1 MDMVAIEAIKNLSE
15 GDSFKTRVA
24 ALEVVQKLGKNG
36 KPYWEMR
43 LMDVTGILDVKVWNN
58 GKWHVLRESEEI
70 DSENRWREQDP
81 LEEDFGVR
89 CKGKALGVMGKVQ
102 SYKGQN
108 QYTLSSLFVLDEGE
122 YPLSQFVPSC
132 PVALEDLEKRF
143 TVLLESCGEPV
154 KGFLEHVFSGE
165 RWKRFRDWPAAVS
178 HHHAYVHG
186 LLEHTLGVTQ
196 NAVAL
201 AETYI
206 SLGVALERDVALAG
220 SLLHD
225 LGKLQAYT
233 LTPLPEMTVA
243 GNVHDHIALGFYELQ
258 RLSEEYGL
266 DERIALHLGHI
277 LLSHH
282 GKKEFGSPVMPATV
296 EALIVAAADNLDF
309 QIFCGLDAV
318 ESLAEHEEISEWNR
332 VLERRFWKWK

>member
-1 MDMVAIEAIKNLSE
+1 MDMIAIEAIRNLSE
-15 GDSFKTRVA
+15 GDTFGSKA
-24 ALEVVQKLGKNG
+24 AVLEVTQKMGKNA

-43 LMDVTGILDVKVWNN
+43 LMDATGILDAKIWSN
-58 GKWHVLRESEEI
+58 GKWHILREGAGE
-70 DSENRWREQDP
+70 DAENRWKEQDP
-81 LEEDFGVR
+81 LENDFGSR
-89 CKGKALGVMGKVQ
+89 CKGKALGIMGRVQ

-108 QYTLSSLFVLDEGE
+108 QYTLSSLFLLDEKE
-122 YPLSQFVPSC
+122 YPLSQFVPSS
-132 PVALEDLEKRF
+132 PVPLQDLESRF
-143 TVLLESCGEPV
+143 RSLLDSCGEPI
-154 KGFLEHVFSGE
+154 KGFLEHVFSGD
-165 RWKRFRDWPAAVS
+165 RWERFRDWPAAVS

-201 AETYI
+201 AETYAA
-206 SLGVALERDVALAG
+206 LGVSLERDAVLAG
-220 SLLHD
+220 ALLHD

-243 GNVHDHIALGFYELQ
+243 GNVHDHIALGFAELQ
-258 RLSEEYGL
+258 RLAEEYGL
-266 DERIALHLGHI
+266 EERVALHLGHI

-282 GKKEFGSPVMPATV
+282 GKKEFGSPVMPSTV

-318 ESLAEHEEISEWNR
+318 ESMADHEEITEWNR

>member
-1 MDMVAIEAIKNLSE
+1 MDMIAIEAIKNLSD
-15 GDSFKTRVA
+15 GDSFKTRA
-24 ALEVVQKLGKNG
+24 AVMEVVQKQGKNA

-43 LMDVTGILDVKVWNN
+43 LMDATGILDAKVWSNA
-58 GKWHVLRESEEI
+58 KWHVLRDLGEQTP
-70 DSENRWREQDP
+70 ENRWREQSP
-81 LEEDFGVR
+81 LEGDFGVR

-108 QYTLSSLFVLDEGE
+108 QYTLSSLFLLDEEE

-132 PVALEDLEKRF
+132 PVPLQDLEKRF
-143 TVLLESCGEPV
+143 AALLASCGEPIR
-154 KGFLEHVFSGE
+154 GFLEYLFSGE
-165 RWKRFRDWPAAVS
+165 RWQRFRDWPAAVS

-206 SLGVALERDVALAG
+206 SLGVSLDRDVVLAG
-220 SLLHD
+220 ALLHD

-243 GNVHDHIALGFYELQ
+243 GNVHDHIALGFVELQ
-258 RLSEEYGL
+258 RLSEEYSL
-266 DERIALHLGHI
+266 EERIAQHLGHI

-318 ESLAEHEEISEWNR
+318 ETMAEHEEISEWNR
-332 VLERRFWKWK
+332 VLERRFWKWR

>member
-1 MDMVAIEAIKNLSE
+1 MDMIAIEAIRNLSE
-15 GDSFKTRVA
+15 GDTFRSRVA
-24 ALEVVQKLGKNG
+24 ALEVVRKLGKNG

-43 LMDVTGILDVKVWNN
+43 LMDITGILDVKVWNN
-58 GKWHVLRESEEI
+58 GKWHVLQENSEE

-81 LEEDFGVR
+81 LEEDFGIR
-89 CKGKALGVMGKVQ
+89 CKGKALGIMGKVQ
-102 SYKGQN
+102 TYKGQN
-108 QYTLSSLFVLDEGE
+108 QYTLSSVFVLDETE
-122 YPLSQFVPSC
+122 YPLSQFVPSSS
-132 PVALEDLEKRF
+132 VSLENLEGRFRALLA
-143 TVLLESCGEPV
+143 SCSEPI
-154 KGFLEHVFSGE
+154 KGFLEYVFSGDRWE
-165 RWKRFRDWPAAVS
+165 RFKNWPAAVS

-201 AETYI
+201 AETYVA
-206 SLGVALERDVALAG
+206 LGVSLERDVVLAG

-243 GNVHDHIALGFYELQ
+243 GNVHDHIALGFVELQ
-258 RLSEEYGL
+258 RLSEEYRL
-266 DERIALHLGHI
+266 EERLAQHLGHI

-318 ESLAEHEEISEWNR
+318 ESMAEHEEISEWNR

>member
-1 MDMVAIEAIKNLSE
+1 MDMIAIEAIRNLSE
-15 GDSFKTRVA
+15 GDTFRSRVA

-43 LMDVTGILDVKVWNN
+43 LMDITGILDVKVWNN
-58 GKWHVLRESEEI
+58 GKWHVLRENLEEG
-70 DSENRWREQDP
+70 SENRWREQDP
-81 LEEDFGVR
+81 LEEDFGIH
-89 CKGKALGVMGKVQ
+89 CKGKALGIMGKVQ
-102 SYKGQN
+102 TYKGQN
-108 QYTLSSLFVLDEGE
+108 QYTLSSVFILDESE
-122 YPLSQFVPSC
+122 YPLSQFVPSSS
-132 PVALEDLEKRF
+132 VSLEDLEGRF
-143 TVLLESCGEPV
+143 QALLTSCSEPI
-154 KGFLEHVFSGE
+154 KGFLEYVFSGDRWE
-165 RWKRFRDWPAAVS
+165 RFKNWPAAVS

-201 AETYI
+201 AETYFA
-206 SLGVALERDVALAG
+206 LGVSLERDLVLAG

-243 GNVHDHIALGFYELQ
+243 GNVHDHIALGFVELQ
-258 RLSEEYGL
+258 RLSEEYHL
-266 DERIALHLGHI
+266 EERLAQHLGHI

-318 ESLAEHEEISEWNR
+318 ESMAEHEEISEWNR